1 MTDPVKVLVVIT
13 SANRRGA
20 ELEGVDLAAHL
31 SALGTPAQVVA
42 LSPSTSAAAVDAEVI
57 GRSPLQLATLRA
69 LRRRARQVDVVI
81 AYGSSSLPACSIAL
95 IGTRVP
101 FVYRSIGDPSRWI
114 RGGVHRVRTAL
125 LFHRA
130 RRVVALWPA
139 AAGSISRM
147 YRVPISR
154 IDVIPNARDHA
165 RFAPAT
171 PDQRAAARQHFGLS
185 ADAHVVAFIGALSD
199 EKRPGLAVDAVT
211 AVAGA
216 HLLIAG
222 DGPRRADAERGA
234 VAASDRMHFLGSL
247 ADVLPVLQ
255 AADVVLSTSS
265 TEGMPGSLI
274 EAVLCGVPIVAT
286 DVGAVADVVAA
297 GTGTLVPET
306 ADVAAIAA
314 AVRQQLTSTSAA
326 GPMADCPFTWQH
338 VAAQW
343 QLLIAAVAR

>member
-1 MTDPVKVLVVIT
+1 MSNPVKVLVVIT

-20 ELEGVDLAAHL
+20 ELEGVELATHL
-31 SALGTPAQVVA
+31 SALGTPTQVVA

-57 GRSPLQLATLRA
+57 GTSPLHLSTLRA
-69 LRRRARQVDVVI
+69 LRRRARRADVVI

-139 AAGSISRM
+139 AADSIRRT
-147 YRVPISR
+147 YRLSISR
-154 IDVIPNARDHA
+154 IDVIPNARDAA
-165 RFAPAT
+165 RFTPAT
-171 PDQRAAARQHFGLS
+171 ADQRAAARQHFGVP
-185 ADAHVVAFIGALSD
+185 ADAHVVAFIGALSV
-199 EKRPGLAVDAVT
+199 EKRPALAVEAVT
-211 AVAGA
+211 DVAGA

-222 DGPRRADAERGA
+222 DGPARADAE
-234 VAASDRMHFLGSL
+234 VAAMAATDRMHFLGSV
-247 ADVLPVLQ
+247 ADVQPVLH

-297 GTGTLVPET
+297 GAGTLLSAT
-306 ADVAAIAA
+306 ADVATIAA
-314 AVRQQLTSTSAA
+314 AVRQQLSTSAA
-326 GPMADCPFTWQH
+326 GPQPDCPFTWQR

-343 QLLIAAVAR
+343 QLLITAVAT